1 MTPEKRAL
9 TPEEKRI
16 RATRIKNSKDSN
28 GSNTSLLSKQN
39 SSSRRHPPSSRSSSS
54 SSYNDEQE
62 NVTVGH
68 RRPQNRQNSK
78 NNPDYRIR
86 RSR

>member
-1 MTPEKRAL
+1 MEKQ
-9 TPEEKRI
+9 
-16 RATRIKNSKDSN
+16 
-28 GSNTSLLSKQN
+28 QN
-39 SSSRRHPPSSRSSSS
+39 SRRHPPSSRSSSS

-68 RRPQNRQNSK
+68 RRPQNRNSK